1 MSRIKFLRQLIFT
14 SITLFI
20 MLCVFIAGSITAN
33 EMITSSELA
42 IISGGFSLCLLT
54 LIIELILIY
63 AISKI
68 WI

>member
-1 MSRIKFLRQLIFT
+1 
-14 SITLFI
+14 